1 MKLGN
6 TSITISPLCLGTMYF
21 GTKTDQIA
29 SEKLLDQFLGLG
41 GNFIDTANNYAF
53 WMENGV
59 GDESETVIG
68 KWLAKGE
75 RRTNIVLA
83 TKCGGRPQ
91 AYTGD
96 LKDMGIEGL
105 GYQTILKA
113 VDQSLQRLQ
122 TDYID
127 LLYAHIDFMEYPIDE
142 RLRAFEE
149 LYQAGKVRAIGSS
162 NTSAWRLEESLH
174 HCQGQQW
181 VTYSAVQQKY
191 SYLRPRHHADFWV
204 QKLINEEMIQY
215 CEQRGL
221 TLLAY
226 STLLSGLYAK
236 DPVEIPDDY
245 DTKDNALRLKILTQ
259 VAQELGASKN
269 QVVLAW
275 MMQHQP
281 AIVPIIAASKP
292 EQIQESMGSI
302 DIKLTPEQ
310 METLDCAGW

>member
-29 SEKLLDQFLGLG
+29 SEKVLDQFLDLG

-68 KWLAKGE
+68 KWLAKGD
-75 RRTNIVLA
+75 RRNNIVLA

-96 LKDMGIEGL
+96 LNNMGIEGL
-105 GYQTILKA
+105 GYQTILSA

-149 LYQAGKVRAIGSS
+149 LHQTGKVRAIGSS

-174 HCQGQQW
+174 RCHGHQW
-181 VTYSAVQQKY
+181 MSYSAVQQKY
-191 SYLRPRHHADFWV
+191 SYLRPRHQADFWV
-204 QKLINEEMIQY
+204 QKSINEEMIQY
-215 CEQRGL
+215 CGQRDL

-236 DPVEIPDDY
+236 DQVDLPDEY
-245 DTKDNALRLKILTQ
+245 DTKDNALRLNALTQ

-292 EQIQESMGSI
+292 EQIRESMESG
-302 DIKLTPEQ
+302 DLKLTTEQ
-310 METLDCAGW
+310 METLDSAGW